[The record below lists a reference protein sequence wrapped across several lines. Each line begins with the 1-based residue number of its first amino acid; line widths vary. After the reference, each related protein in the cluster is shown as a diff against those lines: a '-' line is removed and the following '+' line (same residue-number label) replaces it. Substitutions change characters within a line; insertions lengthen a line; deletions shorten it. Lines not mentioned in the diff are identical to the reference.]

1 MKKKYERELTKGD
14 KSRFLAC
21 FAINA
26 SLCVVSLRLPFLNFA
41 VGRNVVGG
49 TKPEWSLAV
58 FPLCSPFLSSPSAPS
73 SLSPLTPLSPTFSS
87 DTRCTANAEIKVHCV
102 ENTEL
107 SNIFSVEP
115 GLT

>member
-1 MKKKYERELTKGD
+1 MKKEYERELTKGD
-14 KSRFLAC
+14 KSRFLVC
-21 FAINA
+21 FANNA

-73 SLSPLTPLSPTFSS
+73 SLSPLTPLPPPFRPIPAALLTQKSRSPVSRIQSCQRFS
-87 DTRCTANAEIKVHCV
+87 
-102 ENTEL
+102 L
-107 SNIFSVEP
+107 SNQD
-115 GLT
+115 